1 MHKMYRQ
8 LPAWIKALFIT
19 GALLVFL
26 NSLVSLFLPNLVS
39 QFIRMLFVDKSDLV
53 AIDFFNKRLEF
64 PKASQ
69 SVVQKNLII
78 AIILITLVNA
88 FLTLSSTLIIIYASE
103 RASEFF
109 RNKLFKKIQELSLR
123 NIADLKPE
131 SLITRM
137 STDVAIFWEFL
148 VNAAIVMVRGVS
160 MTVGGSVLAILV
172 EPTMSIG
179 VILIIPIMAVVI
191 GIIGWKVTPLVKQ
204 TQSIVEE
211 VTKNIDENIIGVRVI
226 KTYNLEAT
234 RKIKFNDANNRWF
247 KVQYKVNFLFG
258 LITPIFW
265 ATVNMLVIIIYAVAA
280 NQAIRGVATD
290 DTIVDLNIFI
300 DYLFTISTGIMMMLM
315 FMGSMFRAKISAS
328 RINEVYESKSDNLYI
343 KSDIKIDKN
352 FDLKIDDLTFKYY
365 ETSPGNA
372 LENINLELKE
382 GQTLGILGPTGAGKS
397 TLMNLLMNNYLYT
410 DGSIKIGDKEIK
422 EIDTANLH
430 QKVGIVYQSPLLY
443 SGTIK
448 SNLLWA
454 KEDASDEDITNALK
468 NACAY
473 EFVEKFEDKLE
484 HPVIQGG
491 MNLSGGQKQRLSIAR
506 TLLRKPKILILD
518 DSTSALDN
526 ITTSKVIKN
535 IKENYDCSVII
546 ISQKIGAI
554 KNADQI
560 AVMVNGKII
569 DRGKHK
575 ELLENC
581 ELYHQIYSKQLEQ

>member
-78 AIILITLVNA
+78 AIISITLVNA

-265 ATVNMLVIIIYAVAA
+265 ATVNMLVIIIYAIAA

-315 FMGSMFRAKISAS
+315 FIGSMFRAKISAS

-410 DGSIKIGDKEIK
+410 DGSIKIDDKEIK

>member
-64 PKASQ
+64 PEASQ

-78 AIILITLVNA
+78 AIISITLVNA

-265 ATVNMLVIIIYAVAA
+265 ATVNMLVIIIYAIAA

-315 FMGSMFRAKISAS
+315 FIGSMFRAKISAS

>member
-123 NIADLKPE
+123 NIANLKPE

-265 ATVNMLVIIIYAVAA
+265 ATVNMLVIIIYAIAA

-315 FMGSMFRAKISAS
+315 FIGSMFRAKISAS

-410 DGSIKIGDKEIK
+410 NGSIKIGDKEIK

>member
-265 ATVNMLVIIIYAVAA
+265 ATVNMLVIIIYAIAA

>member
-26 NSLVSLFLPNLVS
+26 NNLVSLFLPNLVS

-265 ATVNMLVIIIYAVAA
+265 ATVNMLVIIIYAIAA

-410 DGSIKIGDKEIK
+410 DGSIKIGDKEIR

-560 AVMVNGKII
+560 AVMVNGKIL

>member
-123 NIADLKPE
+123 NIANLKPE

-265 ATVNMLVIIIYAVAA
+265 ATVNMLVIIIYAIAA

-315 FMGSMFRAKISAS
+315 FIGSMFRAKISAS

>member
-265 ATVNMLVIIIYAVAA
+265 ATVNMLVIIIYAIAA

-410 DGSIKIGDKEIK
+410 DGSIKIGDKEIR

-454 KEDASDEDITNALK
+454 KEEASDEDITNALK

>member
-265 ATVNMLVIIIYAVAA
+265 ATVNMLVIIIYAIAA

-454 KEDASDEDITNALK
+454 KEDASNEDITNALK

>member
-265 ATVNMLVIIIYAVAA
+265 ATVNMLVIIIYAIAA

-410 DGSIKIGDKEIK
+410 DGSIKIGDKEIR